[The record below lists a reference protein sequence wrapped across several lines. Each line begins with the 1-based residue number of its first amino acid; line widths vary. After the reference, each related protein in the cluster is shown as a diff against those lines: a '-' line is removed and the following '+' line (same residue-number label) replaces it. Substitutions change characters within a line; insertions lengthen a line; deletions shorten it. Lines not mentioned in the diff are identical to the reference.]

1 MKISTEKFLKSSGS
15 RNLNL
20 ISDIKLNSA
29 KLSRD
34 RMMLMQTSKKL
45 SAENIQLLGRTKSSL
60 EDSQKFYQRGLA
72 EGYQQGFLKGSEYT
86 AKLFQP
92 QRSLLGSL
100 LRQTKKREDGGTL
113 NEGQISV
120 VGEKGP
126 ELMVAKQDVNIMPNK
141 DIKFVPPS
149 VTKTT
154 PIKTVVRT
162 IIKKQGTKIVNRTRI
177 V

>member
-1 MKISTEKFLKSSGS
+1 MKISTEKFLKLSGS
-15 RNLNL
+15 RNLDL
-20 ISDIKLNSA
+20 ISDVKLNSA

-34 RMMLMQTSKKL
+34 RMMLMQKSKKL

-60 EDSQKFYQRGLA
+60 KDSQKFYQRGLT
-72 EGYQQGFLKGSEYT
+72 EGYQQGFLKGVEYT

-92 QRSLLGSL
+92 QQSLLGNL